1 MFFSTMIQVED
12 RIDIS
17 AIQNPDL
24 AMVQNPDLKFPQMRT
39 IEEDV
44 CYYLKPPPTQ
54 KLNIKVNDQG
64 TKSKKFKLNT
74 PKIRKE

>member
-1 MFFSTMIQVED
+1 MIQVED

-17 AIQNPDL
+17 AIQNPDLVRVQNPDL

-54 KLNIKVNDQG
+54 KLNIKVND
-64 TKSKKFKLNT
+64 
-74 PKIRKE
+74 